1 MWQLSI
7 GGDGSRELY
16 PERPGESD
24 CPFYMRTGFC
34 GYGASCRFNH
44 PGDRNLRLAVLGEYP
59 ERVGEPVCQYFLK
72 TGTCKFG
79 ATCKFHHPKN
89 GSRNAL
95 PVNYLGYPL
104 RPGEKDCNYYMK
116 TGLCKFGITCKFHHP
131 QPAGTS
137 LPTPAPAFYSTVQS
151 PSLPSSQPYGAG
163 VTGWQVARPP
173 MLPSSYVQGSYAPVI
188 LHPGVVPFPSWSS
201 YPSPIAPLAS
211 PGTQH
216 PAGTGPLYGLTHQ
229 LSPSAPAFQEPFYS
243 STSAGGPLSS
253 QKENIFP
260 ERPGQPECQFYIKTG
275 DCKFGSS
282 CRYHHPRDQVIPK
295 TSHVLSPVGLPL
307 RPGAPICT
315 FYAQN
320 GVCKFGP
327 TCKFDHPM
335 GSYRPSSVSVGSYPV
350 GLSIVTV
357 APTSSASDFRA
368 ESMAGLAEDSL
379 AVSESQGVRPSK
391 VGQVRTASGHST
403 ASPNSS
409 IVPGDDK

>member
-1 MWQLSI
+1 
-7 GGDGSRELY
+7 
-16 PERPGESD
+16 
-24 CPFYMRTGFC
+24 
-34 GYGASCRFNH
+34 
-44 PGDRNLRLAVLGEYP
+44 
-59 ERVGEPVCQYFLK
+59 
-72 TGTCKFG
+72 
-79 ATCKFHHPKN
+79 
-89 GSRNAL
+89 
-95 PVNYLGYPL
+95 
-104 RPGEKDCNYYMK
+104 MK

>member
-1 MWQLSI
+1 MEFYDRSPRVEGSHTHPVLEWNRSVAETGLEESMWQLSI

-59 ERVGEPVCQYFLK
+59 ERVGEPVCQ
-72 TGTCKFG
+72 
-79 ATCKFHHPKN
+79 
-89 GSRNAL
+89 
-95 PVNYLGYPL
+95 
-104 RPGEKDCNYYMK
+104 GEKDCNYYMK

-307 RPGAPICT
+307 RP
-315 FYAQN
+315 
-320 GVCKFGP
+320 VCSHGF
-327 TCKFDHPM
+327 
-335 GSYRPSSVSVGSYPV
+335 
-350 GLSIVTV
+350 
-357 APTSSASDFRA
+357 
-368 ESMAGLAEDSL
+368 
-379 AVSESQGVRPSK
+379 
-391 VGQVRTASGHST
+391 
-403 ASPNSS
+403 
-409 IVPGDDK
+409 